1 MALEIAT
8 TPTAGVLPADTTL
21 GPAHLQVADLDRSIK
36 FYTETLGFTLAE
48 RAGETATL
56 TAGDTPWLRLTQP
69 EGVRPRPPRT
79 TGLYHVAILVPSRA
93 ALARSLRRLV
103 EQRYPLSGASDHL
116 VSEALYLDDPD
127 GNGLEIYRD
136 RPRADWFD
144 ADGHFQMGTL
154 PLDVYALLA
163 EGQADERPWAGL
175 EPETRVGHMHVQVA
189 DLQAA
194 VDFYAGVLGFGVML
208 ASERMGAAFVSAGGY
223 HHHLGINT
231 WGTRNGATPPANAVG
246 LRRFDVVLPDAAA
259 LAAVTERLRAAG
271 APFETVEGAVIAR
284 DPSGNTVRL
293 RQAA

>member
-1 MALEIAT
+1 MALEIAEPT
-8 TPTAGVLPADTTL
+8 TAGVLPAETTL
-21 GPAHLQVADLDRSIK
+21 GPAHLQVRDLDRSIR
-36 FYTETLGFTLAE
+36 FYTETLGFRLLERADDSATLA
-48 RAGETATL
+48 
-56 TAGDTPWLRLTQP
+56 AGDTPWLLLTQP
-69 EGVRPRPPRT
+69 EGVTPRPPRT

-136 RPRADWFD
+136 RPRADWYD
-144 ADGHFQMGTL
+144 AEGHFQMGTL
-154 PLDVYALLA
+154 PLDVYALLE
-163 EGQADERPWAGL
+163 EGLADERPWAGL

-189 DLQAA
+189 DLRAA
-194 VDFYAGVLGFGVML
+194 VDFYAGVLGFDVML
-208 ASERMGAAFVSAGGY
+208 ASDRMGAAFVSAGGY

-231 WGTRNGATPPANAVG
+231 WGTRGAPAAPANATG

-271 APFETVEGAVIAR
+271 VAFEAEAGAVLTH
-284 DPSGNTVRL
+284 DPSGNAVRL
-293 RQAA
+293 RF

>member
-1 MALEIAT
+1 MDIKAPQA
-8 TPTAGVLPADTTL
+8 AGVLPAATTL
-21 GPAHLQVADLDRSIK
+21 GPAHLQVTDLDRSVT

-48 RAGETATL
+48 RTGDTATL
-56 TAGDTPWLRLTQP
+56 TAGGTPRLLLTQP
-69 EGVRPRPPRT
+69 EGVQARPPHT

-103 EQRYPLSGASDHL
+103 ERRYPLSGASDHL

-136 RPRADWFD
+136 RPRADWYD
-144 ADGHFQMGTL
+144 ADGNFQMGTL
-154 PLDVYALLA
+154 PLDVYALLD
-163 EGQADERPWAGL
+163 EGVADERPWTGL

-194 VDFYAGVLGFGVML
+194 VDFYAGVLGFDVML

-231 WGTRNGATPPANAVG
+231 WGTRNGPTPPANAVG

-259 LAAVTERLRAAG
+259 LAAVTERLRAASV
-271 APFETVEGAVIAR
+271 PFETEEDVVIAR
-284 DPSGNTVRL
+284 DPSGNVVRL
-293 RQAA
+293 RQ